1 MKKSNV
7 FNGIGGSM
15 QGEKMCMITQEVG
28 NQQHKRPDANVD
40 RVQML
45 ACLSVSW

>member
-1 MKKSNV
+1 
-7 FNGIGGSM
+7 
-15 QGEKMCMITQEVG
+15 VG

-45 ACLSVSW
+45 ACLSVSWWAEIEDYAWD